1 MFFFFKFFN
10 QAYMFNHSFKYLILC
25 SLGMLFTNNSMAQF
39 GGGIAGGDAKSIL
52 QPELTRAYSQIGS
65 QWQTQIVHD
74 GSSTEFADITM
85 TGTKLMYANI
95 TDNLGGNYLDTVQV
109 RVTCYNTDLFN
120 ATSRKFVAR
129 RYTITPKSDGAGTV
143 TLYYTQADF
152 DAYNLIASYNYK
164 LPENGTDAENY
175 KANLQV
181 YRCVDN
187 YETPNLI
194 SVASPNIAWN
204 GTDSLWSVTFAVPD
218 FIGGHYYIA
227 TPFLT
232 SKMVTGVTHI
242 SKIPSICETKATVTV
257 DWDSIVGASDYRL
270 RFRVQGNP
278 NWNTSTIKPSQRVV
292 SNLLFNTTYEVQ
304 VRVRENTDLN
314 GNTNIQGEY
323 TQTYSFTTP
332 SAPLY
337 PPCVSP
343 LPSVSNLAQ
352 NSATITWPAIQDAT
366 GYLVEMRI
374 AGSGT
379 WGGTTIQGTSYTMN
393 GLSPNTTYFYRVRTN
408 CNLTN
413 ACSLYSTYSAEQSFT
428 TQPVQNVLITCMP
441 PSNVQSSAI
450 TSSGVTLNWNAADS
464 ASIYFIQIRP
474 ASSLNWGGNSTTSTT
489 RTYTNLTPNTTY
501 QYRIRTTCKPGT
513 SINANSAF
521 TPIYTFT
528 TSSLISQ
535 ALFDQTEQSWTVYPN
550 PTKNVLHVQ
559 FSAEQEAPVQ
569 FQWFDITGRLVK
581 LVNENA
587 LVGKN
592 QMEFNLDHL
601 TQGVYMMKVSQH
613 NNVLHIQRIQKN

>member
-1 MFFFFKFFN
+1 
-10 QAYMFNHSFKYLILC
+10 
-25 SLGMLFTNNSMAQF
+25 MLFTNNSMAQF

-52 QPELTRAYSQIGS
+52 QPELTRTYSRIGS

-85 TGTKLMYANI
+85 TGTKLLYANI
-95 TDNLGGNYLDTVQV
+95 TDNSGGNYLDTVQV

-120 ATSRKFVAR
+120 ATSRKFVPR

-143 TLYYTQADF
+143 TLYYTQAEF
-152 DAYNLIASYNYK
+152 DAYNLQASYNYK
-164 LPENGTDAENY
+164 LPESGTDAENY

-204 GTDSLWSVTFAVPD
+204 GNDSLWSVTFAVPD

-232 SKMVTGVTHI
+232 NKMVTGLTHI
-242 SKIPSICETKATVTV
+242 SQTPTICETKATVTV

-292 SNLLFNTTYEVQ
+292 PNLLFNTTYEVQ

-332 SAPLY
+332 MAPLY
-337 PPCVSP
+337 PPCVST
-343 LPSVSNLAQ
+343 LPSVSNLGQ

-450 TSSGVTLNWNAADS
+450 TSNGVTLNWNAADS

-474 ASSLNWGGNSTTSTT
+474 AISLTWGGNSTTATT
-489 RTYTNLTPNTTY
+489 RTYSNLSPNTAY
-501 QYRIRTTCKPGT
+501 QYRIRSTCKPGT
-513 SINANSAF
+513 SINSNSAF

-535 ALFDQTEQSWTVYPN
+535 ALFDQTEDVWTVYPN

-587 LVGKN
+587 LIGKN

-613 NNVLHIQRIQKN
+613 NKVLHIQRIQKN